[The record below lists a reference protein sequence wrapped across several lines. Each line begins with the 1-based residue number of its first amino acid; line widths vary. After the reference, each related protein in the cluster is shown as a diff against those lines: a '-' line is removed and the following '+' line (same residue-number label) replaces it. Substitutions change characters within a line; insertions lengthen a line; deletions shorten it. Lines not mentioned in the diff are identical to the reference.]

1 METQWVWANT
11 PIGSKSLASPEADRR
26 SWMQW
31 HASFQALTPH
41 SAAPTPKPCGTAL
54 TLLTMEW
61 TPSTARFGWACSYS
75 CDEGSKASFS
85 TQPHWLFQQTI
96 MNHTLTQEKTSKAS
110 FHLHLLLSQKT
121 FFSLQAF
128 KENHL
133 KRADTPQWWWN
144 CLFCGNASIAST
156 PSIIPNKLLTETL
169 I

>member
-1 METQWVWANT
+1 METQWAWANT

-31 HASFQALTPH
+31 HARFQALTPH
-41 SAAPTPKPCGTAL
+41 SAAPTAKPCGTAL

-96 MNHTLTQEKTSKAS
+96 MNHTHTQEKTSKAS

-121 FFSLQAF
+121 SILFSPSLQGKPP
-128 KENHL
+128 KEGRHS
-133 KRADTPQWWWN
+133 PVMM
-144 CLFCGNASIAST
+144 
-156 PSIIPNKLLTETL
+156 KLLVL
-169 I
+169 WKCKHCFYSFNNSK